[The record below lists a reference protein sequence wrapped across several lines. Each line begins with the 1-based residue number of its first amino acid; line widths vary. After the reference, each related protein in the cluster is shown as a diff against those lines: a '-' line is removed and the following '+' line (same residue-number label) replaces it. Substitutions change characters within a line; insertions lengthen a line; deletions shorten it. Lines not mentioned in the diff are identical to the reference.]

1 MYQMDFQ
8 VKMADLS
15 QTFASS
21 FSQVLHCCSKS
32 NKLFNTEGY
41 HQKNGS
47 LMIFL
52 NDWKQTRDSGLQ
64 SGEHRIQE
72 AY

>member
-52 NDWKQTRDSGLQ
+52 ND
-64 SGEHRIQE
+64 
-72 AY
+72 